1 LQDIE
6 TTNQKLTVDLNNEKE
21 LNGKSSN
28 EYQDLIKN
36 LQSQVKCSEEKK
48 QELDQQILK
57 INEKADIDNK

>member
-1 LQDIE
+1 MQDIE
-6 TTNQKLTVDLNNEKE
+6 TTNQKFTVDLNNEKE

>member
-1 LQDIE
+1 MQDIE

-48 QELDQQILK
+48 QELDKQILK

>member
-6 TTNQKLTVDLNNEKE
+6 TTNQKFTVDLNNEKE